1 VAAIELLLRFGAAV
15 TVEKPG
21 RRGLTPVDIA
31 ITRGNKEILELF
43 EPLVQDPDLKRKIAA
58 RWKET

>member
-1 VAAIELLLRFGAAV
+1 VAAVELLLRFGAA

-21 RRGLTPVDIA
+21 QYGLTPVDIA
-31 ITRGNKEILELF
+31 VARYDTETLELL

-58 RWKET
+58 RWRET

>member
-1 VAAIELLLRFGAAV
+1 VDLAIA
-15 TVEKPG
+15 
-21 RRGLTPVDIA
+21 RGDT
-31 ITRGNKEILELF
+31 EILELL

>member
-1 VAAIELLLRFGAAV
+1 VAAVELLLRFGAA

-21 RRGLTPVDIA
+21 QYGLTPVDIA
-31 ITRGNKEILELF
+31 VARYDTETLEPL

>member
-1 VAAIELLLRFGAAV
+1 VAAVELLLRFGAAA

-21 RRGLTPVDIA
+21 QGGLTPVDLAIA
-31 ITRGNKEILELF
+31 RGDTEILELL